1 MTEFIDIQRKLVAA
15 LMKMPNMRHFAGRD
29 TLMDGLPPAPL
40 LRDDQFAQVDLNH
53 IISGLQ
59 QLGRLTSQG
68 GTRPLIVV
76 VDNAL
81 AYNSPG
87 SEIAQELNDVKRLLA
102 EYYGGDTQ
110 VPVEGV
116 QKDYEAL
123 IFGPQHDDRL
133 AITFAEGA
141 LRTARSVT
149 RLSVPRIFDGVQR
162 QGEVGYGTGWLI
174 APGIVITNHH
184 VIDARDTKKGEPP
197 ATPQDFKAQA
207 EKVEATF
214 NYYKEPTKTSVEC
227 SGAQLLASNKELDY
241 AAIQLVESVKVA
253 DRAVLPI
260 IPTPPM
266 LVRGAR
272 MNLVQHPKGGP
283 LQYAIRNNF
292 FVRLGEVPQLIRYQ
306 TDTESGAS
314 GSPVCNDDW
323 QVVGLHHASVSVPE
337 QQVPQELIAGQ
348 PKVVTILN
356 EAIAIHSILNDL
368 PPAVRQK
375 ILEAQPHS

>member
-1 MTEFIDIQRKLVAA
+1 
-15 LMKMPNMRHFAGRD
+15 
-29 TLMDGLPPAPL
+29 
-40 LRDDQFAQVDLNH
+40 
-53 IISGLQ
+53 
-59 QLGRLTSQG
+59 
-68 GTRPLIVV
+68 
-76 VDNAL
+76 
-81 AYNSPG
+81 
-87 SEIAQELNDVKRLLA
+87 
-102 EYYGGDTQ
+102 
-110 VPVEGV
+110 
-116 QKDYEAL
+116 
-123 IFGPQHDDRL
+123 
-133 AITFAEGA
+133 
-141 LRTARSVT
+141 
-149 RLSVPRIFDGVQR
+149 
-162 QGEVGYGTGWLI
+162 
-174 APGIVITNHH
+174 VITNHH

-214 NYYKEPTKTSVEC
+214 DYYKEPTKTSVEC